1 MPSRDEMLRSE
12 LTGETERD
20 LQTLRALLHIPE
32 NRDAVERRHRCAD
45 FGFTLFYMEG
55 MAGDAKISE
64 FILHA
69 SKSPAASGIA
79 DPVGW
84 LKEESLEVA
93 QCERES
99 RVKELLTGILGG
111 MTCVLADGC
120 AEALLLDTRGFE
132 HRRVDRPSNEAVVLG
147 AQEGFVESL
156 RDNLTLLH
164 RYVQSG
170 ELITERLTVGTGVPT
185 SVALVYLNGVA
196 DVRAVDEARRRLQAI
211 TAASVPGIGGIQ
223 QLIEDSPRAI
233 FPQMLQT
240 ERPDRAASCLID
252 GQFVIL
258 ADNSPYALAAPITL
272 FHLLHASDDM
282 FMRWQYATLLR
293 LIRFAGVLLALL
305 LPGLYVALTLHHT
318 HLVPLTLLLS
328 IAETRAD
335 VPFTILMEVL
345 IMEFSFYL
353 INEAGTRIP
362 SQIGST
368 VSIVGALVLG
378 QAAVSAS
385 IISPILVILVAITGL
400 GNYAAPNYGFGLSI
414 VLYRVLFVLAGAAL
428 GLYGVLLMLV
438 ALSVRLCGIH
448 SFGVPYLAPV
458 APKRPH
464 GPDILLRLSLRRQQH
479 PMYYAQRGSWMKG
492 KRSK

>member
-45 FGFTLFYMEG
+45 VGFTLVYREG

-185 SVALVYLNGVA
+185 SVAL
-196 DVRAVDEARRRLQAI
+196 
-211 TAASVPGIGGIQ
+211 P
-223 QLIEDSPRAI
+223 
-233 FPQMLQT
+233 
-240 ERPDRAASCLID
+240 C
-252 GQFVIL
+252 
-258 ADNSPYALAAPITL
+258 
-272 FHLLHASDDM
+272 
-282 FMRWQYATLLR
+282 
-293 LIRFAGVLLALL
+293 
-305 LPGLYVALTLHHT
+305 
-318 HLVPLTLLLS
+318 
-328 IAETRAD
+328 
-335 VPFTILMEVL
+335 
-345 IMEFSFYL
+345 
-353 INEAGTRIP
+353 
-362 SQIGST
+362 
-368 VSIVGALVLG
+368 
-378 QAAVSAS
+378 
-385 IISPILVILVAITGL
+385 
-400 GNYAAPNYGFGLSI
+400 GFGA
-414 VLYRVLFVLAGAAL
+414 AGAEKVSFPPMAFAAL
-428 GLYGVLLMLV
+428 GLVAGVFSQAGDLTASLV
-438 ALSVRLCGIH
+438 KRR
-448 SFGVPYLAPV
+448 FGVKDYGTIFPG
-458 APKRPH
+458 H
-464 GPDILLRLSLRRQQH
+464 GGMMDRFDGILFC
-479 PMYYAQRGSWMKG
+479 AAAVWMFFHLF
-492 KRSK
+492 RF